1 MTEFFL
7 LSECCGGAAGVLAD
21 EGGPGGE
28 PQERGLGD
36 LRVSARLRP
45 ALHLLRDAA
54 RGIVLRQLRGKHYI
68 GNCQSSRTLIIIWRG
83 K

>member
-1 MTEFFL
+1 MTNSFL

-21 EGGPGGE
+21 EGCTGGE

-45 ALHLLRDAA
+45 ALHLLRDPT

-68 GNCQSSRTLIIIWRG
+68 GIGQSSRTLIIIWIW